1 MNQNSK
7 TSEDSIDLKEL
18 FFSLIAQWKII
29 ACCVVLSLIC
39 ALLYLRI
46 TPDTYSVDAM
56 VQVEDSKGAAS
67 AALLGDLSKASG
79 GLSQKSPADP
89 EIEILR
95 SRMVLGQ
102 VIQNLNLDINIKDN
116 QSSLIGKLVSQDQSK
131 LEYRHDAVIYT
142 NQNNN
147 LIVKQL
153 SVPEYYLD
161 KPLKLEFK
169 DVNQFTLTYK
179 DEVVFNG
186 LLNKKNIL
194 NTDKGLWQVQ
204 LNTQGNL
211 KDHSYTLTKLALP
224 TAVNQFNTIY
234 GVAEK
239 GKMTGVIGL
248 SYLGQDPEHITQ
260 VLNSVL
266 NVYHEQNIERKSL
279 ESKQTLAFLEKQL
292 PELRKQLE
300 DSEIKF
306 NQFREKYKTVDVN
319 AESELLL
326 KQNIDLEKL
335 KIELQQKQAEL
346 SAKYTNDHPLI
357 LQIDAQIT
365 EINKKIADLNNRLTQ
380 LPETQR
386 LYLQLY
392 RDVKVN
398 TELYTSLL
406 NSYQQLKIANA
417 GEIGNVRII
426 DTAVEP
432 VKPIKPKKLIVL
444 ILSIFV
450 GGFIGVLIALL
461 RKMMRS
467 GVNDSTQI
475 ENELDLPV
483 YATVPRSPI
492 QETRMS
498 ILKKKK
504 SIPILAVKSSD
515 DIAIESLRSIRT
527 AIHFA
532 LTSAK
537 NNIIMIAGPSPE
549 VGKSFIS
556 TNLATIFAQ
565 GNKRVLLIDA
575 DMRRGYMH
583 KYFDVE
589 VKPGLSELLSGQADL
604 TQVLHKTQV
613 ANLDVITRGKS
624 PANPSE
630 MLSSTQFKDLLEK
643 FQTQYDHIIIDTP
656 PVLAVTDGIIIS
668 QYTGVNLIVARYAKS
683 HMKELELT
691 VNRFEQAGVKV
702 NGFILNDI
710 QRSSGGGYGYN
721 YAYTYK
727 AQKEDLLKVFLK
739 SRVK

>member
-7 TSEDSIDLKEL
+7 INEDTIDLKEL

-29 ACCVVLSLIC
+29 ALCVILSLIC
-39 ALLYLRI
+39 AMLYLRI
-46 TPDTYSVDAM
+46 TSDIYSVDAM
-56 VQVEDSKGAAS
+56 VQVEDTKGAAS
-67 AALLGDLSKASG
+67 AALLGDLSKVTG
-79 GLSQKSPADP
+79 GLGQKSPTDA

-102 VIQNLNLDINIKDN
+102 VIHNLNLDIMIKDN
-116 QSSLIGKLVSQDQSK
+116 TSGLMHKLTSQNDNKINYQ
-131 LEYRHDAVIYT
+131 HDAVTLT
-142 NQNNN
+142 NQQNN
-147 LIVKQL
+147 LIIKKL
-153 SVPEYYLD
+153 TVPERYLD

-169 DVNQFTLTYK
+169 DSNHFNFIYK
-179 DEVVFNG
+179 DQIVFNG
-186 LLNKKNIL
+186 KLNQKNTSAM
-194 NTDKGLWQVQ
+194 NKGLWVVEI
-204 LNTQGNL
+204 NAQGDL
-211 KDHSYTLTKLALP
+211 SKQSYTLTKFALP
-224 TAVNQFNTIY
+224 TAVKNFNEIY
-234 GVAEK
+234 SVAEK

-248 SYLGQDPEHITQ
+248 SYLGQDPEQITQ
-260 VLNSVL
+260 ILNNVL
-266 NVYHEQNIERKSL
+266 NVYHQQNIERKSL
-279 ESKQTLAFLEKQL
+279 ESKQTLVFLEKQL

-357 LQIDAQIT
+357 RQIDAQVT
-365 EINKKIADLNNRLTQ
+365 ELNKKIADLNNRLTQ

-432 VKPIKPKKLIVL
+432 VKPIKPRKLIIIL
-444 ILSIFV
+444 LSIFM
-450 GGFIGVLIALL
+450 GGFIGVLIALI
-461 RKMMRS
+461 RNMFQT
-467 GVNDSTQI
+467 GVKDSAQI
-475 ENELDLPV
+475 ENEFDLPV

-504 SIPILAVKSSD
+504 SIPILAVKHSD

-537 NNIIMIAGPSPE
+537 NNIIMISGPAPE
-549 VGKSFIS
+549 VGKSFVS

-565 GNKRVLLIDA
+565 SNKRVLLIDA

-583 KYFDVE
+583 KYFNLE
-589 VKPGLSELLSGQADL
+589 VTPGLSELLSQQVSL
-604 TQVLHKTQV
+604 EQVLHKTNV
-613 ANLDVITRGKS
+613 ENLDVISRGKS
-624 PANPSE
+624 PTNPSE
-630 MLSSTQFKDLLEK
+630 MLGSTFFKELLE
-643 FQTQYDHIIIDTP
+643 QLSPLYDHIIIDTP

-668 QYTGVNLIVARYAKS
+668 QYAGVNLMIARYAKS
-683 HMKELELT
+683 QMKELELS

-710 QRSSGGGYGYN
+710 QRTSAGGGYN
-721 YAYTYK
+721 YAYAYT
-727 AQKEDLLKVFLK
+727 AQKDN
-739 SRVK
+739 

>member
-7 TSEDSIDLKEL
+7 TNEDSIDLKEL

-29 ACCVVLSLIC
+29 ACCVILSLIC

-46 TPDTYSVDAM
+46 TTDTYSVDAM

-67 AALLGDLSKASG
+67 AALLGDLSKVTG
-79 GLSQKSPADP
+79 GISQKSPADP
-89 EIEILR
+89 EIEILK

-102 VIQNLNLDINIKDN
+102 VIHNLNLDIKIKDN
-116 QSSLIGKLVSQDQSK
+116 QSGLIDKLISQDKSK
-131 LEYRHDAVIYT
+131 IEYRHESVVY
-142 NQNNN
+142 NN
-147 LIVKQL
+147 LNASLIIQEFK
-153 SVPEYYLD
+153 VPEYYFD

-169 DVNQFTLTYK
+169 DTNQFTLMYK
-179 DEVVFNG
+179 DQVVFNG
-186 LLNKKNIL
+186 QLNKKNIL
-194 NTDKGLWQVQ
+194 NSNKGLWQVQ
-204 LNTQGNL
+204 INAQGNL
-211 KDHSYTLTKLALP
+211 KDQSYTLTKLALL
-224 TAVNQFNTIY
+224 TAVNQFNSIY
-234 GVAEK
+234 SVNEK

-260 VLNSVL
+260 VLNNVL

-279 ESKQTLAFLEKQL
+279 ESKQTLAFLERQL

-357 LQIDAQIT
+357 LQIDAQIA
-365 EINKKIADLNNRLTQ
+365 EINKKIGDLNNRLTQ

-461 RKMMRS
+461 RNMMRS

-583 KYFDVE
+583 KYFDVD

-604 TQVLHKTQV
+604 QKVLHKTQV
-613 ANLDVITRGKS
+613 TNLDVITRGKS
-624 PANPSE
+624 PTNPSE

-721 YAYTYK
+721 YAYAYK
-727 AQKEDLLKVFLK
+727 AQKED
-739 SRVK
+739 

>member
-300 DSEIKF
+300 ESEIKF

-727 AQKEDLLKVFLK
+727 AQKED
-739 SRVK
+739 

>member
-7 TSEDSIDLKEL
+7 ISEDTIDLKEL

-29 ACCVVLSLIC
+29 ALCVILSLIC
-39 ALLYLRI
+39 AILYLRI
-46 TPDTYSVDAM
+46 TSDIYSVDAM
-56 VQVEDSKGAAS
+56 VQVEESKGAAS
-67 AALLGDLSKASG
+67 AALLGDLSKVTG
-79 GLSQKSPADP
+79 GLAQKSPADA

-102 VIQNLNLDINIKDN
+102 VIRNLNLDITIKDN
-116 QSSLIGKLVSQDQSK
+116 TSGLMNKLASK
-131 LEYRHDAVIYT
+131 NDDKLKYQHDAVTFT
-142 NQNNN
+142 NQQNT
-147 LIVKQL
+147 LIIKQL
-153 SVPEYYLD
+153 AVPERYLD

-169 DVNQFTLTYK
+169 ESNHFNFTYK
-179 DEVVFNG
+179 DQIVFNG
-186 LLNKKNIL
+186 KLNQ
-194 NTDKGLWQVQ
+194 KGTSETNKGSWVVEI
-204 LNTQGNL
+204 NAQGDL
-211 KDHSYTLTKLALP
+211 SKQSYTLTKFALP
-224 TAVNQFNTIY
+224 TAVKNFNEIY
-234 GVAEK
+234 SVAEK

-248 SYLGQDPEHITQ
+248 SYLGQDPEQITQ
-260 VLNSVL
+260 ILNNVL
-266 NVYHEQNIERKSL
+266 NVYHQQNIERKSL
-279 ESKQTLAFLEKQL
+279 EAKQTLVFLEKQL

-357 LQIDAQIT
+357 RQIDAQVT
-365 EINKKIADLNNRLTQ
+365 ELNKKIADLNNRLTQ

-432 VKPIKPKKLIVL
+432 VKPIKPQKLIVL

-450 GGFIGVLIALL
+450 GGFIGVLIALI
-461 RKMMRS
+461 RNMFQT
-467 GVNDSTQI
+467 GVKDSAQI
-475 ENELDLPV
+475 ENEFDLPV

-504 SIPILAVKSSD
+504 SIPILAVKHSD

-532 LTSAK
+532 LSSAK
-537 NNIIMIAGPSPE
+537 NNIIMISGPAPE
-549 VGKSFIS
+549 VGKSFVS

-565 GNKRVLLIDA
+565 SNKRVLLIDA

-583 KYFDVE
+583 KYFNLE
-589 VKPGLSELLSGQADL
+589 VTPGLSELLSQQVNL
-604 TQVLHKTQV
+604 EQVLHQTHV
-613 ANLDVITRGKS
+613 ENLDVISRGKS
-624 PANPSE
+624 PTNPSE
-630 MLSSTQFKDLLEK
+630 MLSSSFFKELLEK
-643 FQTQYDHIIIDTP
+643 LSPLYDHIIIDTP

-668 QYTGVNLIVARYAKS
+668 QYVGVNLMIARFAKS
-683 HMKELELT
+683 QMKELELS

-710 QRSSGGGYGYN
+710 QRSSASGGYN
-721 YAYTYK
+721 YAYAYA
-727 AQKEDLLKVFLK
+727 AQKDN
-739 SRVK
+739 

>member
-46 TPDTYSVDAM
+46 TPDIYAVDAM

-67 AALLGDLSKASG
+67 AALLGDLSKVSG
-79 GLSQKSPADP
+79 GLTQKSPADP

-95 SRMVLGQ
+95 SRMVLGK
-102 VIQNLNLDINIKDN
+102 VIHNLNLDIKIKDN
-116 QSSLIGKLVSQDQSK
+116 QLGLLGKLISQDKSK
-131 LEYRHDAVIYT
+131 LEYRHESVLYN
-142 NQNNN
+142 NQNNS
-147 LIVKQL
+147 LIIQEFI
-153 SVPEYYLD
+153 VPEYYLD
-161 KPLKLEFK
+161 KPLKLDFK
-169 DVNQFTLTYK
+169 GTNQFTLTYK
-179 DEVVFNG
+179 DQVVFNG
-186 LLNKKNIL
+186 QLNKKNIL

-204 LNTQGNL
+204 LNTQGSLN
-211 KDHSYTLTKLALP
+211 DHSYTLTKLALP

-260 VLNSVL
+260 VLNNVL
-266 NVYHEQNIERKSL
+266 NVYHQQNIERKSL
-279 ESKQTLAFLEKQL
+279 ETKQTLAFLEKQL
-292 PELRKQLE
+292 PDLRKQLE

-357 LQIDAQIT
+357 RQIDAQIA

-432 VKPIKPKKLIVL
+432 VKPIKPNKLIIL
-444 ILSIFV
+444 ALSILA

-461 RKMMRS
+461 RNMMRS
-467 GVNDSTQI
+467 GVKDSTQI
-475 ENELDLPV
+475 ETELDLPV

-532 LTSAK
+532 LASAK

-583 KYFDVE
+583 KYFDID
-589 VKPGLSELLSGQADL
+589 VKPGLSELLSGQANL

-624 PANPSE
+624 PTNPSE

-668 QYTGVNLIVARYAKS
+668 QYTGVNLIVARYIKS

-721 YAYTYK
+721 YAYAYK
-727 AQKEDLLKVFLK
+727 AQKED
-739 SRVK
+739 